1 MSIDGTATD
10 SPDESTREQ
19 VLGAMSPVLPPAD
32 HHRDVTGGPLRPAVF
47 GAMDGLVSNFALI
60 AGVAGSGAAPS
71 TVALAGVAGLVAGA
85 FSMAAGEYISVAS
98 QTELTRAEIAMEQQ
112 EIARNPDAEM
122 AELAAL
128 YMDRGVAPEIAR
140 TVAEQLS
147 ANHEQVWR
155 VHAREELGVDPDD
168 LPSPR
173 VAAVSSFAFFT
184 GGALLPL
191 LPYLLHASTLL
202 ISLVLAVIGLFGA
215 GAVTSRFTDRGWIYS
230 GLRQLVLGGLAAAV
244 TFGIGA
250 LLGTSIG

>member
-1 MSIDGTATD
+1 MSTGASDG
-10 SPDESTREQ
+10 PTRDQ
-19 VLGAMSPVLPPAD
+19 VLGAMSPALPPAD

-60 AGVAGSGAAPS
+60 AGVAGSGAGPS

-98 QTELTRAEIAMEQQ
+98 QTELTRAEIAMEQR
-112 EIARNPDAEM
+112 EIARNPAAEM

-128 YMDRGVAPEIAR
+128 YMDRGVEPDVAR
-140 TVAEQLS
+140 TVAEQMS

-173 VAAVSSFAFFT
+173 LAAGSSFAFFT
-184 GGALLPL
+184 IGALLPL
-191 LPYLLHASTLL
+191 LPYLLGASSLL
-202 ISLVLAVIGLFGA
+202 VSLVLAVIGLFGA
-215 GAVTSRFTDRGWIYS
+215 GAVTARFTNRGWLYA

-244 TFGIGA
+244 TFGIGS